1 MFTQFV
7 KTSRALKRY
16 RNGPFAQERQQFLTY
31 LGQRGYRKS

>member
-16 RNGPFAQERQQFLTY
+16 RNGPFA
-31 LGQRGYRKS
+31 YRIGGMGG